1 MSSINDIINSIED
14 DTYNLYKSNEDL
26 SLNIKELNNIY
37 KNRTKQNELKKKKA
51 INARELRRRKKISIE
66 ILIQEN
72 KILKQKIENLENELN
87 QKLCNECKK
96 KINSN
101 YCKLSSSNIKKKIIF
116 FTTLVGLIFLYY
128 FSSNNNVYHNYRKLK
143 ETFKNEFK
151 LSKDD
156 ILNSKMISNGIYIQY
171 KDYYSIIHGGKVFGK
186 KYFSFINE
194 IKEIK
199 ENDLIYDMNPDDCEN
214 CMIKL
219 NSENIKIHGLFQF
232 SLYLNPRF
240 LKTPLFNKTFKNKT
254 FDGKTYFTFYELNV
268 TGYSINQAITNDKN
282 YKNIFS
288 NP

>member
-1 MSSINDIINSIED
+1 MNSIDDVINIIED
-14 DTYNLYKSNEDL
+14 DTFNLYKYNEDL
-26 SLNIKELNNIY
+26 SIDMKELNDIY
-37 KNRTKQNELKKKKA
+37 KNRRKQNELKKKKA
-51 INARELRRRKKISIE
+51 INAKEVRRRKKISIE

-96 KINSN
+96 KINLN
-101 YCKLSSSNIKKKIIF
+101 YYRLSSSNIKKKIIF

-128 FSSNNNVYHNYRKLK
+128 FSSNYNVYYNFRKLK
-143 ETFKNEFK
+143 ESFRNEYK

-156 ILNSKMISNGIYIQY
+156 IVNSTMISNGIYIQY
-171 KDYYSIIHGGKVFGK
+171 KDYYSIIHNKNIFGK

-194 IKEIK
+194 IKEIN
-199 ENDLIYDMNPDDCEN
+199 ENDLNYDINPDDCEN

-219 NSENIKIHGLFQF
+219 NNENIKNSGPLQF

-240 LKTPLFNKTFKNKT
+240 LNTPIYNKTFKNKI
-254 FDGKTYFTFYELNV
+254 FNGKTYFTFYEFNV
-268 TGYSINQAITNDKN
+268 TGYSVNYGVKNQKN

>member
-14 DTYNLYKSNEDL
+14 DTFILYKSNEDL

-37 KNRTKQNELKKKKA
+37 KNRIKQNELKKKKA

-72 KILKQKIENLENELN
+72 KILKQKIENLENELH

-96 KINSN
+96 KINLN
-101 YCKLSSSNIKKKIIF
+101 YYRLSSSNIKKKIIF
-116 FTTLVGLIFLYY
+116 FTTFVGLIFLYY
-128 FSSNNNVYHNYRKLK
+128 FSSNNNVYYNYRKLK

-171 KDYYSIIHGGKVFGK
+171 KDYYSIIHNKKIFGK

-199 ENDLIYDMNPDDCEN
+199 ENDLNYDMNPDDCEN

-219 NSENIKIHGLFQF
+219 NSENIKINSLFQF

-254 FDGKTYFTFYELNV
+254 FNGKTYFTFYELNV
-268 TGYSINQAITNDKN
+268 TGYSINQAVTNDNN

-288 NP
+288 NI

>member
-1 MSSINDIINSIED
+1 M
-14 DTYNLYKSNEDL
+14 
-26 SLNIKELNNIY
+26 KELNDIY
-37 KNRTKQNELKKKKA
+37 KNTRKQNELKKKKA
-51 INARELRRRKKISIE
+51 IHAKEVRRRKKISIE

-96 KINSN
+96 KINLN
-101 YCKLSSSNIKKKIIF
+101 YYRLSSSNIKKKIIF

-128 FSSNNNVYHNYRKLK
+128 FSSNYNVYYNFRKLK
-143 ETFKNEFK
+143 ESFRNEYKF
-151 LSKDD
+151 SKDD
-156 ILNSKMISNGIYIQY
+156 ILNSTMISNGLYIQY
-171 KDYYSIIHGGKVFGK
+171 KDYYSIIHNKNIFGK

-199 ENDLIYDMNPDDCEN
+199 ENDLNYDMNPDDCEN

-219 NSENIKIHGLFQF
+219 NSENIKINSLFQF

-254 FDGKTYFTFYELNV
+254 FNGKTYFTFYELNV
-268 TGYSINQAITNDKN
+268 TGYAINQAVTNDKN

-288 NP
+288 NI

>member
-1 MSSINDIINSIED
+1 MNSNNEVININED
-14 DTYNLYKSNEDL
+14 DTFNLYKYNEDL
-26 SLNIKELNNIY
+26 SLNMKELNDIY
-37 KNRTKQNELKKKKA
+37 KNTRKQNEIKKKKA
-51 INARELRRRKKISIE
+51 INAKEVRRRKKISIE

-96 KINSN
+96 KINLN
-101 YCKLSSSNIKKKIIF
+101 YYRLSSSNIKKKIIF
-116 FTTLVGLIFLYY
+116 FTTLVGLILLYY
-128 FSSNNNVYHNYRKLK
+128 FSSNYNVYYNIRKLK
-143 ETFKNEFK
+143 ESFRNEYK

-156 ILNSKMISNGIYIQY
+156 IVNSTMISNGIYIQY
-171 KDYYSIIHGGKVFGK
+171 KDYYSIIHNKNIFGK

-194 IKEIK
+194 IKEIN
-199 ENDLIYDMNPDDCEN
+199 ENDLNYDINPDDCEN

-219 NSENIKIHGLFQF
+219 NNENIKNSGPLQF

-240 LKTPLFNKTFKNKT
+240 LNTPLFNKTFKNKT
-254 FDGKTYFTFYELNV
+254 FNGKTYFTFYEFNV
-268 TGYSINQAITNDKN
+268 TGYSVNYGVTNQKN

>member
-14 DTYNLYKSNEDL
+14 DTFNLYKSNEDL

-37 KNRTKQNELKKKKA
+37 KNRTKQNEVKKKKA

-72 KILKQKIENLENELN
+72 KILKQKIENLENELH

-96 KINSN
+96 KINLN
-101 YCKLSSSNIKKKIIF
+101 YYRLSSSNIKKKIIF
-116 FTTLVGLIFLYY
+116 FTTFVGLIFLYY
-128 FSSNNNVYHNYRKLK
+128 FSSNNNVYYNYRKLK

-171 KDYYSIIHGGKVFGK
+171 KDYYSIIHNKKIFGK

-199 ENDLIYDMNPDDCEN
+199 ENDLNYDMNPDDCEN

-219 NSENIKIHGLFQF
+219 NSENIKINSLFQF

-254 FDGKTYFTFYELNV
+254 FNGKTYFTFYELNV
-268 TGYSINQAITNDKN
+268 TGYAINQAVPNDKN

-288 NP
+288 NI